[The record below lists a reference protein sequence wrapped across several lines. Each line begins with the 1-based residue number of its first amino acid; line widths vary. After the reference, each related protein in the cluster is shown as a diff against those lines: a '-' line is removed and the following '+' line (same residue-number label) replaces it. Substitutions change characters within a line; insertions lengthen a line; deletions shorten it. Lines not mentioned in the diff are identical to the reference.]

1 MTKIATDY
9 STRPVS
15 FYKFVCQ
22 NEEIQSSYVGH
33 TVDFTKRKG
42 HHKKCC
48 NGDSYKSH
56 NTPIYKIIR
65 DNGGWDNWRMIEI
78 ESRLVKDKRE
88 AERIEQEWID
98 NLKSNMNTRKAFGGE
113 TKEEYYTQYRIDNID
128 RLKEQIK
135 QYYIENADKKREY
148 NKQYVIENAD
158 KIKEQ
163 QKQYYIENAD
173 KRKQYRIEN
182 ANKIKEQKRQ
192 AYLKKKANTLE
203 ATS

>member
-1 MTKIATDY
+1 MTKIAIDY

-15 FYKFVCQ
+15 FYKFICQ
-22 NEEIQSSYVGH
+22 NEEITSSYVGH

-48 NGDSYKSH
+48 NGDNYKSH

-88 AERIEQEWID
+88 AERIEQEYIEK
-98 NLKSNMNTRKAFGGE
+98 LKSDMNSMKAF
-113 TKEEYYTQYRIDNID
+113 RIIP
-128 RLKEQIK
+128 
-135 QYYIENADKKREY
+135 YA
-148 NKQYVIENAD
+148 IENAD

-163 QKQYYIENAD
+163 
-173 KRKQYRIEN
+173 RKQYRIDN
-182 ANKIKEQKRQ
+182 ADKLKEQDKQKYIKHGDKIREKRRQ
-192 AYLKKKANTLE
+192 AYLKKKANALE